1 MHLYVELWKA
11 RPAWQALAVAE
22 REAYVA
28 QLGPA
33 IGQLL
38 AGGVELLGFAL
49 ADADAPYSAGYTYIA
64 VWRMPDVDGARALE
78 ATVEGAG
85 WHEYFEQV
93 NARGAIVP
101 PPEVLAHMAHAPL
114 AMASPGT
121 ARGAA

>member
-11 RPAWQALAVAE
+11 RPAWRALAVAE

-38 AGGVELLGFAL
+38 ATGVELVGFAL
-49 ADADAPYSAGYTYIA
+49 ADADAPYEAGYTYIA
-64 VWRMPDVDGARALE
+64 VWKMPDVNGARTLE
-78 ATVEGAG
+78 STVDGAG
-85 WHEYFEQV
+85 WHRYFEQV

-101 PPEVLAHMAHAPL
+101 PPDVLAHMAHGSLPT
-114 AMASPGT
+114 S
-121 ARGAA
+121 GAA

>member
-38 AGGVELLGFAL
+38 AGRTNRCG
-49 ADADAPYSAGYTYIA
+49 
-64 VWRMPDVDGARALE
+64 
-78 ATVEGAG
+78 
-85 WHEYFEQV
+85 
-93 NARGAIVP
+93 
-101 PPEVLAHMAHAPL
+101 
-114 AMASPGT
+114 
-121 ARGAA
+121 